1 MPASTSKDNDAAVPS
16 GSPAAATNA
25 PPSRQSGA
33 STRNRQSSGRRPP
46 RQQRPPRRP
55 PRLVQTPGPDPATP
69 LDQVRLTVGT
79 IVAPHGLRGEAK
91 VRLTTDQPDHLQTIN
106 EVFVGEEPAPRRLL
120 GLRFHQQ
127 HALLRLA
134 DCTTP
139 EAVEALRGQALR
151 IRGTDAQPLEP
162 GEFFLFQLLG
172 LTVRDE
178 AGNDLGQVT
187 DLMETGAHD
196 VLVISPPGDGP
207 DLLLP
212 NHPEVVLDVRPDQGW
227 MIVRPL
233 EYA

>member
-1 MPASTSKDNDAAVPS
+1 M
-16 GSPAAATNA
+16 
-25 PPSRQSGA
+25 
-33 STRNRQSSGRRPP
+33 
-46 RQQRPPRRP
+46 
-55 PRLVQTPGPDPATP
+55 
-69 LDQVRLTVGT
+69 
-79 IVAPHGLRGEAK
+79 
-91 VRLTTDQPDHLQTIN
+91 RLTTDQPDHLQTIN
-106 EVFVGEEPAPRRLL
+106 EIFVGEESAPRRLL
-120 GLRFHQQ
+120 GLRFHQH
-127 HALLRLA
+127 HALLRFS

-139 EAVEALRGQALR
+139 EAVEMLRGQALR
-151 IRGTDAQPLEP
+151 IRGTDARPLEP

-178 AGNDLGQVT
+178 AGNTLGQVT

-212 NHPEVVLDVRPDQGW
+212 NQPEVVLDVRPDQGW

>member
-1 MPASTSKDNDAAVPS
+1 MPVSTSKANQPGTPASDVTPAAVE
-16 GSPAAATNA
+16 SPPAKRQAT
-25 PPSRQSGA
+25 
-33 STRNRQSSGRRPP
+33 GRRRP
-46 RQQRPPRRP
+46 RPKRSTARP

-79 IVAPHGLRGEAK
+79 IIGPHGVQGEAK
-91 VRLTTDQPDHLQTIN
+91 VRLTTDQPDHLQTLN
-106 EVFVGEEPAPRRLL
+106 EIFVGEESAPRRLL
-120 GLRFHQQ
+120 GLRFHQH
-127 HALLRLA
+127 HALLRFSG
-134 DCTTP
+134 CTTP
-139 EAVEALRGQALR
+139 EAVEMLRGQALR
-151 IRGTDAQPLEP
+151 IHGTDARPLEP

-178 AGNDLGQVT
+178 AGNTLGQVI
-187 DLMETGAHD
+187 DVMETGAHD